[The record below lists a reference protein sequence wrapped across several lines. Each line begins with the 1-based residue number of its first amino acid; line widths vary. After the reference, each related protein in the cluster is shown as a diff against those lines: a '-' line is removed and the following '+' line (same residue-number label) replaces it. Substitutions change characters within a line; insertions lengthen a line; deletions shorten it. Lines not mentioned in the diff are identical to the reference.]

1 MYYHLGPKT
10 AHLVCQV
17 QLESS
22 RCIMLEG
29 APPSKAYE
37 SAPNEYVGTTPIQTF
52 RYINKPVQEAGVVY
66 RYLDRPSTRL
76 SHGHVDVI
84 NEPYHSYQRLLVPSV
99 DEDPTLSAL
108 VHETEYDDTSQQKYR
123 GHRGIMVE
131 IQTASPHRETNY
143 Y

>member
-1 MYYHLGPKT
+1 M
-10 AHLVCQV
+10 
-17 QLESS
+17 S
-22 RCIMLEG
+22 R
-29 APPSKAYE
+29 
-37 SAPNEYVGTTPIQTF
+37 TTPIQTF

-84 NEPYHSYQRLLVPSV
+84 HEPYHSYQRLLVPSV

-123 GHRGIMVE
+123 GHRGITWSKFKRPRRIE
-131 IQTASPHRETNY
+131 KQTTIELRKKETRRTTY
-143 Y
+143 KKGSIF